1 MVINM
6 KKEASTIESKILSLI
21 NKIRPFI
28 VNDGGDIKF
37 ISYKDNIVYI
47 KLSGACEN
55 CSMVDITLK
64 NGIEDILKNE
74 IPEIE
79 KVVNID

>member
-1 MVINM
+1 M